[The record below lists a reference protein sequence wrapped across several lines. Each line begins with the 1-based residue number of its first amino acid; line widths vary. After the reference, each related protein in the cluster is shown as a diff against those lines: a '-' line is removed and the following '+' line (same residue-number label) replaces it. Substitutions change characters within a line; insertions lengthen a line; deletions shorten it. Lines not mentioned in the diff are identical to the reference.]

1 MGFFKDV
8 FNQDDNAINALT
20 TPNARGF
27 IPFHFSSRKLQ
38 QDLTS
43 LGGLL
48 MSPVTNLL
56 NSTMSWYEMFINPE
70 NVSIKQKM
78 IQKPQHTARS
88 VVTYHYRP
96 DTYAMGVSGVCGWIL
111 NPEYP
116 YKNEKEQHPFGF
128 RKKGVSFDAPR
139 ASDSATWGDIVRKNS
154 YQTNPAQN
162 NSPRVFLTRLRKMAE
177 EPMYYVDLDGIE
189 HYNTKFIK
197 IFTKQYPDGMICEG
211 YYTNFNVPETGEDP
225 QTIKYDFEFIVER
238 MIPVAEL
245 TRITGM
251 FGSKGSSV

>member
-1 MGFFKDV
+1 MGFLKDV
-8 FNQDDNAINALT
+8 FNQDENAINALT
-20 TPNARGF
+20 MPNARGF
-27 IPFHFSSRKLQ
+27 VPFHFSSRKLQ

-48 MSPVTNLL
+48 MNPVTNLI

-70 NVSIKQKM
+70 KVAIKQSIMTK
-78 IQKPQHTARS
+78 KQHTARS

-96 DTYAMGVSGVCGWIL
+96 DTYVMSISGVCGWII

-116 YKNEKEQHPFGF
+116 YKNEKEQTPFGF
-128 RKKGVSFDAPR
+128 RGNDPR
-139 ASDSATWGDIVRKNS
+139 ASYEKGTLRNYLDKNS
-154 YQTNPAQN
+154 FQTNPAQN

-211 YYTNFNVPETGEDP
+211 YYTNFNVPEGGEDV
-225 QTIKYDFEFIVER
+225 QTINYDFEFIIER
-238 MIPVAEL
+238 MIPVSEL
-245 TRITGM
+245 TKITGM